1 MMITLPCTVSQCQ
14 ENCLFYK
21 SVSDESLP
29 YTQLSVWE
37 KTAFY
42 KGQFAMNYC
51 LMYNPVQVGHC
62 LIYKSVYHWKPSCY
76 NSVVKSN
83 YCLSFEWV
91 HCLKLPFMTVNFKG
105 PLPYIQVSILR
116 KTFFFFEG
124 HSKRNYC
131 LIRKIVYH
139 LKLPFR
145 KVNSQ
150 SHCLMYN
157 SVSRGIMAFHIR

>member
-116 KTFFFFEG
+116 KTFFF
-124 HSKRNYC
+124 
-131 LIRKIVYH
+131 
-139 LKLPFR
+139 LKAIL
-145 KVNSQ
+145 
-150 SHCLMYN
+150 
-157 SVSRGIMAFHIR
+157 RGITALYAR